1 MARPKDDDNLI
12 EKTKKQQ
19 QPNINSIPNIY
30 DMYRK
35 RQELASEEY
44 AEQRRL
50 AEQQANIAREA
61 LAKQIEKQRYDYLR
75 GQQAALDSSYD
86 RGRRLTNALANRGL
100 LTSGMLQLGDVQ
112 NRMATGQ
119 TLSSLAEANRD
130 VTEAALQAE
139 QAISR
144 GLIDAINRAGLDYQR
159 GLLESDRIAFEQD
172 QALKAQQMDYALAL
186 LDALRDENLDQA
198 TRDALLSIMS
208 PYLGGTQS
216 GDTQSGEGGSL
227 LDIIK
232 GVVPSTAGE
241 VGDVKFK
248 DKFNWALSP
257 VEILDRPQRALF
269 GAIHALQ
276 KGEDVGEAIVA
287 GLTKKDGTAVTFK
300 DILHEAGMKDSGE
313 SFGLDDIVGFAGD
326 IFLDPMFLPT
336 SGWAPVIRRLLS
348 PVHDTLGKYVWG
360 IGKNYP
366 VYFNIPGVGKQKFDN
381 MDEALV
387 VINKF
392 YSDKPHSDKIKAVAH
407 KNFLGARTGEVRFEV
422 DGKQFK
428 TYNQALNYYLN
439 VASKK

>member
-1 MARPKDDDNLI
+1 MARPKEYDNLI
-12 EKTKKQQ
+12 DKTKKRWAERVNYILQRESPQQ
-19 QPNINSIPNIY
+19 SDINSIPDIY

-86 RGRRLTNALANRGL
+86 RGRRLINALANRGL

-159 GLLESDRIAFEQD
+159 GMLDSDRTAFEQE
-172 QALKAQQMDYALAL
+172 QALKAQQMEYALAL
-186 LDALRDENLDQA
+186 LDVLKDENLDQA
-198 TRDALLSIMS
+198 TRDALISIFS
-208 PYLGGTQS
+208 PYLGDIPS
-216 GDTQSGEGGSL
+216 EDGGSL

-232 GVVPSTAGE
+232 KVTPADAGE
-241 VGDVKFK
+241 VGDASF
-248 DKFNWALSP
+248 DLLRSNLF
-257 VEILDRPQRALF
+257 RPSTWR
-269 GAIHALQ
+269 
-276 KGEDVGEAIVA
+276 
-287 GLTKKDGTAVTFK
+287 
-300 DILHEAGMKDSGE
+300 
-313 SFGLDDIVGFAGD
+313 
-326 IFLDPMFLPT
+326 
-336 SGWAPVIRRLLS
+336 W
-348 PVHDTLGKYVWG
+348 GKLRY
-360 IGKNYP
+360 
-366 VYFNIPGVGKQKFDN
+366 NIPGAGVLAFDN
-381 MDEALV
+381 MIDAMDAVSKL
-387 VINKF
+387 
-392 YSDKPHSDKIKAVAH
+392 YADKPHSDKIKVVPSWQKH
-407 KNFLGARTGEVRFEV
+407 GAIRFEV
-422 DGKQFK
+422 DGREFK
-428 TYNQALNYYLN
+428 TYNEALNYYLN

>member
-12 EKTKKQQ
+12 EKTKKRLVERVKYLLQVKSPQQ
-19 QPNINSIPNIY
+19 QQSDINSIPEQQQQSDINSIPDIY

-50 AEQQANIAREA
+50 AEQQANIARDS

-159 GLLESDRIAFEQD
+159 GVLDSDQMAFSQD
-172 QALKAQQMDYALAL
+172 QALRAQQMDYALAL
-186 LDALRDENLDQA
+186 IDALRDENLDQA
-198 TRDALLSIMS
+198 TRDALLSIFGT
-208 PYLGGTQS
+208 YLGETPS
-216 GDTQSGEGGSL
+216 GDGGSL

-232 GVVPSTAGE
+232 EVYPATAGE
-241 VGDVKFK
+241 
-248 DKFNWALSP
+248 
-257 VEILDRPQRALF
+257 
-269 GAIHALQ
+269 
-276 KGEDVGEAIVA
+276 
-287 GLTKKDGTAVTFK
+287 
-300 DILHEAGMKDSGE
+300 
-313 SFGLDDIVGFAGD
+313 AGD
-326 IFLDPMFLPT
+326 AVFNIKPSKLNINSIL
-336 SGWAPVIRRLLS
+336 
-348 PVHDTLGKYVWG
+348 
-360 IGKNYP
+360 P
-366 VYFNIPGVGKQKFDN
+366 VYVYDIPGVGQQRFSSIDDAIN
-381 MDEALV
+381 
-387 VINKF
+387 VISKL
-392 YSDKPHSDKIKAVAH
+392 YADKPHSDKIKIT
-407 KNFLGARTGEVRFEV
+407 KGEFDQTAIRFEV
-422 DGKQFK
+422 DGRQFK
-428 TYNQALNYYLN
+428 TYNEALNYLTN
-439 VASKK
+439 VVLK

>member
-1 MARPKDDDNLI
+1 MARPKEYDNLI
-12 EKTKKQQ
+12 DKTKKRFAERVNYILQRESPQQ
-19 QPNINSIPNIY
+19 QSDINSIPDIY

-144 GLIDAINRAGLDYQR
+144 GLIDAINKAGLDYQR
-159 GLLESDRIAFEQD
+159 GMLESDRIAFDQE
-172 QALKAQQMDYALAL
+172 QALKALQMEYALAL
-186 LDALRDENLDQA
+186 IDALRDENLDQA
-198 TRDALLSIMS
+198 TRDALISIFS
-208 PYLGGTQS
+208 PYLGGVQS
-216 GDTQSGEGGSL
+216 GDPQSGEGESL

-232 GVVPSTAGE
+232 GVTPATAGE
-241 VGDVKFK
+241 IGNVVFKRKKRKTSVG
-248 DKFNWALSP
+248 
-257 VEILDRPQRALF
+257 
-269 GAIHALQ
+269 
-276 KGEDVGEAIVA
+276 
-287 GLTKKDGTAVTFK
+287 
-300 DILHEAGMKDSGE
+300 
-313 SFGLDDIVGFAGD
+313 
-326 IFLDPMFLPT
+326 
-336 SGWAPVIRRLLS
+336 
-348 PVHDTLGKYVWG
+348 
-360 IGKNYP
+360 
-366 VYFNIPGVGKQKFDN
+366 VYIYDIPGVGKQKFDN
-381 MDEALV
+381 MDDALV
-387 VINKF
+387 AINKL

-407 KNFLGARTGEVRFEV
+407 KNFLGAITGVRFEV
-422 DGKQFK
+422 DGRQFK
-428 TYNQALNYYLN
+428 TYNEALNYYLN